1 MVIFQFAMLNYQR
14 VFSFTV
20 CSWLIGSFVFDACV
34 FVSTL
39 SGIRLKALS
48 WPCAKSHWSGC
59 NQRPKPRSDWGQS
72 WTFPKASCHTVHML
86 DCHWLRHRKTKKNT
100 MRPKGKT
107 IHGEDKSN
115 SKRLNSNDN
124 GIHYNPTIMAFAK
137 PSQTWPTCRRLFGSV
152 PMTHRFAPR
161 LGKSDLISVG
171 KSEYVICWFTPSPS
185 FTAFFGSHGPLHASG
200 YTWIHPLR
208 VCRVQWCPKNDQSS
222 QVECPHLNHCTTAPR
237 IQERSP
243 RQLLK

>member
-1 MVIFQFAMLNYQR
+1 MPSPIDQVAISDQNQDQIGVNHGLFQKHLAIQCTCWIVTDSVI
-14 VFSFTV
+14 
-20 CSWLIGSFVFDACV
+20 
-34 FVSTL
+34 
-39 SGIRLKALS
+39 
-48 WPCAKSHWSGC
+48 AK
-59 NQRPKPRSDWGQS
+59 R
-72 WTFPKASCHTVHML
+72 
-86 DCHWLRHRKTKKNT
+86 KKNT